1 MDDFRV
7 QRGEECLKEERQ
19 CFLEIFDLIEAYS
32 RELQALRY
40 GPKLLPIALW
50 FWQEEDIASS
60 AKDDG
65 AGKI

>member
-1 MDDFRV
+1 MGDFRV

-19 CFLEIFDLIEAYS
+19 CFLEILHS

-50 FWQEEDIASS
+50 FWQEEDIARST
-60 AKDDG
+60 KDEG

>member
-1 MDDFRV
+1 
-7 QRGEECLKEERQ
+7 LKEERQ
-19 CFLEIFDLIEAYS
+19 CFLEILDLIEAYS